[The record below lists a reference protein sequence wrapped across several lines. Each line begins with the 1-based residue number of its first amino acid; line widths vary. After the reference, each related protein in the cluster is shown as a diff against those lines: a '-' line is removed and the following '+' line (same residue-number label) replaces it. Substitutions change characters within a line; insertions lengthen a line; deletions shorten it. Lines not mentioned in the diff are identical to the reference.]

1 MEPLMLDSILAYH
14 WMQEKGYFKTSSE
27 NIKDN
32 LVFPDL
38 PIKRVGNCYAA
49 SAMFVP
55 NGAAFIQEDILN
67 KTGSWKHGMAIHRPD
82 TPYQVKTKEFRIYQ
96 IKVWLLATPYI
107 DFYINVTN
115 DDKFFKLLE
124 KVNNNHFLGAKHA
137 VGFGRIVRIDCGKAE
152 KDWSF
157 MKDGIPT
164 RPLPVELFK
173 GKVKAGVSEGK
184 STYYPPYWFYQNQDD
199 CYLPPVEQYTP
210 QVSKN
215 LFDSVEH
222 ELMTQLRVRQERNA
236 GIA

>member
-14 WMQEKGYFKTSSE
+14 WMKEKGYFKTSSE

-38 PIKRVGNCYAA
+38 PIKRVGNCYAS

-55 NGAAFIQEDILN
+55 EGAAFIQEDILN
-67 KTGSWKHGMAIHRPD
+67 KTGSWKRGMAMHRPD
-82 TPYQVKTKEFRIYQ
+82 TPYVTDTKEFRIAQ

-107 DFYINVTN
+107 DFYVNVTD
-115 DDKFFKLLE
+115 DDKFFRLLT
-124 KVNNNHFLGAKHA
+124 KVNDNHFLGAKHA
-137 VGFGRIVRIDCGKAE
+137 VGFGYITKITFDDVKE
-152 KDWSF
+152 DWSF

-173 GKVKAGVSEGK
+173 GKVKDGVSEGK

-210 QVSKN
+210 QVSKS

-222 ELMTQLRVRQERNA
+222 ELMAQLHAYQERNA
-236 GIA
+236 RTA